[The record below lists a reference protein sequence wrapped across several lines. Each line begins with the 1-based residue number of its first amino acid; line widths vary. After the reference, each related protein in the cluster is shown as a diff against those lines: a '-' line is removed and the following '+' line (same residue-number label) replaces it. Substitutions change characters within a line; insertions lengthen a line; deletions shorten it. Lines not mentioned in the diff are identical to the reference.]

1 MSSPRTLCA
10 YVHVPYCLR
19 RCGYCDFNTYSNLSL
34 GPGVEGYAAALLQEV
49 GLYAPDCSGSVAES
63 QGGGHKS
70 GGHKV
75 GAGHEGGAGGVGAG
89 HVGAGH
95 EGGSGGVGAG
105 GAGGRAL
112 TSVFFGGGTPT
123 VLPATDLVRV
133 LRGLSETFGLTPG
146 AEVTTEANPDTVTP
160 QYLEALAAGGFTRV
174 SFGMQ
179 SAIPAVLATLDR
191 THQQKHLV
199 AGVRAARAQ
208 GLEVSVDLIYGTP
221 GESLADWRASLDAAL
236 ELGVDHV
243 SCYALVIEPG
253 TALGRALA
261 QGEIAPVDPDDQADK
276 YELADETLSAA
287 GLEWYEISNW
297 ARPSHECCHNLAYWQ
312 NQDWYG
318 FGPGAHSHL
327 GSTRFWNLRHPAK
340 WMQSLQAGHR
350 PIDDQE
356 IITGESARLEKL
368 LLNLRLRQGLDLG
381 EYAREFGVDAPAVLR
396 EAHELAGEGLLDGA
410 LLPDGDS
417 LPDCDLVQKGG
428 SLPVGPLSRV
438 GELPQVDGLPHQG
451 GLLTPEEFPHREG
464 SAPDA
469 LNSGAGRAVLTRRG
483 RLLADTVIQRLV
495 GVS

>member
-34 GPGVEGYAAALLQEV
+34 GPGVEGYAAALLREV
-49 GLYAPDCSGSVAES
+49 GLYAPDYSGSVAES
-63 QGGGHKS
+63 QG

-89 HVGAGH
+89 HVGAGRQD
-95 EGGSGGVGAG
+95 GSHKGVGHQDV
-105 GAGGRAL
+105 RAL

-123 VLPATDLVRV
+123 VLPAADLVRV
-133 LRGLSETFGLTPG
+133 LRGLSETFGLVPG
-146 AEVTTEANPDTVTP
+146 AEVTTEANPDTVAP

-191 THQQKHLV
+191 THQQQHLV

-221 GESLADWRASLDAAL
+221 TESLADWRASLDAAL

-261 QGEIAPVDPDDQADK
+261 RGEIAPVDPDDQADK

-297 ARPSHECCHNLAYWQ
+297 ARPGHVCRHNLAYWQ

-340 WMQSLQAGHR
+340 WVQSLQAGHR
-350 PIDDQE
+350 PIDGQE

-368 LLNLRLRQGLDLG
+368 LLNLRLRQGLDLR
-381 EYAREFGVDAPAVLR
+381 EYAREFGVDAASLLR
-396 EAHELAGEGLLDGA
+396 EAHELAAEGLLDG
-410 LLPDGDS
+410 
-417 LPDCDLVQKGG
+417 
-428 SLPVGPLSRV
+428 
-438 GELPQVDGLPHQG
+438 
-451 GLLTPEEFPHREG
+451 
-464 SAPDA
+464 
-469 LNSGAGRAVLTRRG
+469 NAGRAVLTRRG
-483 RLLADTVIQRLV
+483 RLLADTVIQRLA
-495 GVS
+495 GVQ

>member
-1 MSSPRTLCA
+1 MGSPRTLCA

-34 GPGVEGYAAALLQEV
+34 GPGVGGYAAALLREV
-49 GLYAPDCSGSVAES
+49 GLYAPDSSGVEAVCRD
-63 QGGGHKS
+63 GGHK
-70 GGHKV
+70 G
-75 GAGHEGGAGGVGAG
+75 GAGHEGGAGRVGVG
-89 HVGAGH
+89 H
-95 EGGSGGVGAG
+95 EC
-105 GAGGRAL
+105 GRAL

-133 LRGLSETFGLTPG
+133 LRGLSETFGLVSG

-160 QYLEALAAGGFTRV
+160 QYLDTLAAGGFTRV

-191 THQQKHLV
+191 THQQKHLA

-297 ARPSHECCHNLAYWQ
+297 ARPGHVCRHNLAYWRD
-312 NQDWYG
+312 QDWYG

-327 GSTRFWNLRHPAK
+327 DSTRFWNLRHPAK
-340 WMQSLQAGHR
+340 WAQSLRAGHR
-350 PIDDQE
+350 PIDGQE
-356 IITGESARLEKL
+356 IVTGDSARLEKL

-381 EYAREFGVDAPAVLR
+381 EYAREFGVDAAALLR
-396 EAHELAGEGLLDGA
+396 EAHELAGEDLLEGA
-410 LLPDGDS
+410 LLPDS

-428 SLPVGPLSRV
+428 SLPVGQLSL
-438 GELPQVDGLPHQG
+438 GDGLPQGDGLPRGDELLHQD
-451 GLLTPEEFPHREG
+451 G

-469 LNSGAGRAVLTRRG
+469 LTRGAGRAVLTRRG
-483 RLLADTVIQRLV
+483 RLLADTVIQRLA

>member
-34 GPGVEGYAAALLQEV
+34 GPGVEGYAAALLREV
-49 GLYAPDCSGSVAES
+49 GLYARDCSGAEAVCRDLGH
-63 QGGGHKS
+63 QDGGHK
-70 GGHKV
+70 GGV
-75 GAGHEGGAGGVGAG
+75 GGVGPGGVGGVGA
-89 HVGAGH
+89 VNQD
-95 EGGSGGVGAG
+95 
-105 GAGGRAL
+105 GRAL

-133 LRGLSETFGLTPG
+133 LRGLSEAFGLAPE

-221 GESLADWRASLDAAL
+221 TESLADWWASLDAAL

-261 QGEIAPVDPDDQADK
+261 QGEIPPVDPDDQADK

-297 ARPSHECCHNLAYWQ
+297 ARPGHECRHNLAYWQ

-340 WMQSLQAGHR
+340 WIQSLRAGHR
-350 PIDDQE
+350 PVDGQE
-356 IITGESARLEKL
+356 IITGDSARLEKL

-381 EYAREFGVDAPAVLR
+381 EYAREFGVDAAALLR
-396 EAHELAGEGLLDGA
+396 EAHELAGEGLL
-410 LLPDGDS
+410 
-417 LPDCDLVQKGG
+417 
-428 SLPVGPLSRV
+428 
-438 GELPQVDGLPHQG
+438 
-451 GLLTPEEFPHREG
+451 T
-464 SAPDA
+464 
-469 LNSGAGRAVLTRRG
+469 SGAGRAVLTRRG
-483 RLLADTVIQRLV
+483 RLLADTVIQRLA